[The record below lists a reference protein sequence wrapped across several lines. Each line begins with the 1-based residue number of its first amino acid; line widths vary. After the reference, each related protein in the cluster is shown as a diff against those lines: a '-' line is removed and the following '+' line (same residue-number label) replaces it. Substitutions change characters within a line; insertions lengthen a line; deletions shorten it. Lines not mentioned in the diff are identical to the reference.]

1 MPEQDQNHQTPAIT
15 RTQLAALM
23 LAGAAFASLM
33 AAIGFAV
40 IKTAWIGNAG
50 LMLAALLVGD
60 AVLLI
65 RNGLSFFA
73 LEEQPHSWFYDFRY
87 ELEEYGAQNIPQE
100 IRLELER
107 KKHARY
113 IISGGAFLLFIY
125 FSVPVVLLSIALM
138 GYGGWR
144 CMRHYKIL
152 AAYFTGL
159 SQAQAQVP
167 ET

>member
-1 MPEQDQNHQTPAIT
+1 MMPEQDQPHQSSTVT
-15 RTQLAALM
+15 RAQLAALM
-23 LAGAAFASLM
+23 LACAAFSALM
-33 AAIGFAV
+33 AAVGFAV
-40 IKTAWIGNAG
+40 IKMPLIGNAG
-50 LMLAALLVGD
+50 LMLTALLVTD

-73 LEEQPHSWFYDFRY
+73 LDEQPHSWFYDFRH
-87 ELEEYGAQNIPQE
+87 EIETYGGQNIPQE

-113 IISGGAFLLFIY
+113 IVSAGAFLLFIH
-125 FSVPVVLLSIALM
+125 FSIPVVLLSVALM

-144 CMRHYKIL
+144 AMRHYKIL
-152 AAYFTGL
+152 AAYFTTRM
-159 SQAQAQVP
+159 QAA

>member
-1 MPEQDQNHQTPAIT
+1 MPEQNHQTSAMT

-50 LMLAALLVGD
+50 LMLAALLVTD

-73 LEEQPHSWFYDFRY
+73 LEEQTYSWFYDFRY
-87 ELEEYGAQNIPQE
+87 ELEAYGAQNIPQE

-113 IISGGAFLLFIY
+113 IVSAGAFLLFIH
-125 FSVPVVLLSIALM
+125 FSVPVVMLSVALM

-144 CMRHYKIL
+144 CMRHYKTV

-159 SQAQAQVP
+159 PQTQAEVS